1 MSGKRGQDASA
12 IATLVITI
20 GLVIVLFVLLLPQAE
35 REKLISLEDEN
46 ETGDVD
52 ENGKIL
58 KEGTVLLAVAPGRIF
73 PKERKEFY
81 LSIPPTRLFS
91 RVQADRIRLENFL
104 GVSTGLFSKKAESLF
119 FNLKNVDTIEGA
131 QLFFFVQDASGK
143 LRIELNGNQ
152 LFDGEIE
159 KRELPIQVPLR
170 YLKESNLMEF
180 STHGGFFGSQYDLSD
195 IYLKLEQREER
206 TQTSKTFQL
215 TKGEAEGITKAR
227 LEYFINCFQL
237 REEGVVSI
245 TLNGRPVT
253 TDVASCDAGLQ
264 TIGLNVKDLRQGANV
279 LEFEITRGDYRLD
292 DMEIHAETKEEQIA
306 FYNFDITEDQY
317 EDVQDDEKEVLVIL
331 RFEDDEEE
339 LKEYTMEVNGEKI
352 IVKTRLMSDRRDV
365 SNLLERGVN
374 SIKILPEDSF
384 EVLDLS

>member
-1 MSGKRGQDASA
+1 M
-12 IATLVITI
+12 
-20 GLVIVLFVLLLPQAE
+20 LFVLLLPQAE

-73 PKERKEFY
+73 PKERKEFS

-180 STHGGFFGSQYDLSD
+180 SAHGGFFGSQYDLSD

-279 LEFEITRGDYRLD
+279 LEFEITRGDYSLE

-384 EVLDLS
+384 YVLALHLFITHN